1 MSPTAEPDSVD
12 RRTRVAKK
20 NNSPKG
26 ILISLRKLARDRR
39 AVSAIEFALVFP
51 LMAALFLGG
60 TALTQGIVI
69 KRKVTL
75 ATRTVGDLTSQ
86 DSCVTND
93 EMTNVFTAATAVFQ
107 PYSPNSMTLTVT
119 SLNVD
124 KDGNATVEWSDKT
137 VNGGA
142 RETGRSTGSTY
153 PLPDGVNTPNTH
165 VILAEGSYT
174 YTPIVSTSFM
184 TTVPLSET
192 FYLRPRRVQTIT
204 RVATTCPT

>member
-1 MSPTAEPDSVD
+1 MAE
-12 RRTRVAKK
+12 K
-20 NNSPKG
+20 NESSKG
-26 ILISLRKLARDRR
+26 ILTSLRKLARDLR

-51 LMAALFLGG
+51 VMAALFLGG

-75 ATRTVGDLTSQ
+75 ATRAVGDLTSQ
-86 DSCVTND
+86 DTCVTNA

-107 PYSPNSMTLTVT
+107 PYSTNTMTLTVT

-142 RETGRSTGSTY
+142 RETGRTTGSTVT
-153 PLPDGVNTPNTH
+153 LPDGVNVPNTH
-165 VILAEGSYT
+165 VIMAEGSYT
-174 YTPIVSTSFM
+174 YTPIVNTSFM
-184 TTVPLSET
+184 SSAIPLNET
-192 FYLRPRRVQTIT
+192 FYLRPRRVTAIT
-204 RVATTCPT
+204 RQATTCS

>member
-1 MSPTAEPDSVD
+1 M
-12 RRTRVAKK
+12 AKK
-20 NNSPKG
+20 GGSLKG
-26 ILISLRKLARDRR
+26 VLISLRKLARDRR

-60 TALTQGIVI
+60 TVLTQGIVI

-75 ATRTVGDLTSQ
+75 ATRAIGDLTSQ
-86 DSCVTND
+86 DTCVTNA

-107 PYSPNSMTLTVT
+107 PYSTNSMTLMVT

-142 RETGRSTGSTY
+142 RETGRTTGSTVT
-153 PLPDGVNTPNTH
+153 LPDGVNVPNTH
-165 VILAEGSYT
+165 VIMAEGTYT
-174 YTPIVSTSFM
+174 YTPIVNTSFLSS
-184 TTVPLSET
+184 TVPLSET
-192 FYLRPRRVQTIT
+192 FYLRPRRVTQIT
-204 RVATTCPT
+204 RQATTCS

>member
-1 MSPTAEPDSVD
+1 
-12 RRTRVAKK
+12 VAKK